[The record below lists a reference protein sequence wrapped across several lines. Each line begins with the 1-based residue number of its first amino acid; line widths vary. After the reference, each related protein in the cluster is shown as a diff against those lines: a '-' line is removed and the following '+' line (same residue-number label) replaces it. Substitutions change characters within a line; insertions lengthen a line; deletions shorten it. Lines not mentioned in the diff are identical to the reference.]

1 MIMKALFKPLYLG
14 IVLVIMFTSANA
26 QGGSSET
33 ASSKPA
39 WLPENGYWVVESN
52 LKTPKH
58 SIVYFYTDD
67 DTLIYKEELNG
78 VKLNPKKDQTK
89 MKLKKL
95 LESALWAWNAKKPIN
110 ETAKIVNLTFSH

>member
-1 MIMKALFKPLYLG
+1 MKTYSKAVFIAILLATIFMT
-14 IVLVIMFTSANA
+14 VEA
-26 QGGSSET
+26 QDSSEVNPPT
-33 ASSKPA
+33 KPA
-39 WLPENGYWVVESN
+39 WLPESGYWVVESN